1 MYLKYVIVWKYMYL
15 QVKKLFAGFTKCGY
29 RQRFIRGFTNPQI
42 PIKIQVPREAQI
54 SYAGPRCHESGL
66 YTTWGGTNAV
76 SPKISQQEQARGHL
90 PQRGGWGLYQIE
102 WLVMKCI
109 TEIVYVRVAL
119 PRKHH
124 QLENNN
130 SIINSLYRIRIMKK
144 FVEYVLTVFE
154 LQWLHFIKMLFI
166 AIGNSD
172 WCFRWSEPGGC
183 PRDCPARV
191 SSSITTPSGRQ
202 TASVP
207 PTEATGPHAP
217 SCVWCASRRHSKTR
231 WSGEESGG
239 MVCESHDLRIFSFL
253 YIKNLWMQA
262 VQ

>member
-1 MYLKYVIVWKYMYL
+1 MYLKYRYVIVWKYMYL

-109 TEIVYVRVAL
+109 TEMVYVRAAL

-124 QLENNN
+124 QLENSN
-130 SIINSLYRIRIMKK
+130 SIVIHCIELESWKSL
-144 FVEYVLTVFE
+144 
-154 LQWLHFIKMLFI
+154 
-166 AIGNSD
+166 
-172 WCFRWSEPGGC
+172 
-183 PRDCPARV
+183 
-191 SSSITTPSGRQ
+191 
-202 TASVP
+202 
-207 PTEATGPHAP
+207 
-217 SCVWCASRRHSKTR
+217 
-231 WSGEESGG
+231 
-239 MVCESHDLRIFSFL
+239 
-253 YIKNLWMQA
+253 
-262 VQ
+262 

>member
-1 MYLKYVIVWKYMYL
+1 MSSFWPQKIYGHRLMINWNFSALEMHLHVFKICNCLKIHVFTS
-15 QVKKLFAGFTKCGY
+15 KKLFAGFTKCGY

-42 PIKIQVPREAQI
+42 PIKIQVPWEAQI

-130 SIINSLYRIRIMKK
+130 SIINSLYRIRIMRK

-154 LQWLHFIKMLFI
+154 LQWLHYKN
-166 AIGNSD
+166 AIYCHRKLWLMFPVIWTRRMPQGLP
-172 WCFRWSEPGGC
+172 CPGIILHHHPQWKTDSQCSPNRGYW
-183 PRDCPARV
+183 
-191 SSSITTPSGRQ
+191 TTCTQ
-202 TASVP
+202 L
-207 PTEATGPHAP
+207 
-217 SCVWCASRRHSKTR
+217 CLMC
-231 WSGEESGG
+231 
-239 MVCESHDLRIFSFL
+239 
-253 YIKNLWMQA
+253 
-262 VQ
+262 